1 MFKSTTTRRLESEV
15 IEAVVDVPIH
25 RIVERC
31 LKEHE
36 RLHTTS
42 QVRIKLTYGVLE
54 AGYHVT

>member
-1 MFKSTTTRRLESEV
+1 
-15 IEAVVDVPIH
+15 VVDVPIH

-42 QVRIKLTYGVLE
+42 QVRCG
-54 AGYHVT
+54 